1 MTDWDERIAEALDE
15 APERPEPDVPP
26 TPEIPLPPLQVAVV
40 GSTRWD
46 EPLVVQATLLGWAQH
61 HQDRNVI
68 LWTTG
73 APDGAEEAAREW
85 AGRAGWSI
93 AEATPAQMIERDAT
107 VTFAF
112 VLPGTDAMILAANI
126 GHRRPLRMVTL
137 ETLEP
142 DTPWNRW

>member
-1 MTDWDERIAEALDE
+1 MTDWDGRIAEALDE
-15 APERPEPDVPP
+15 SAPTEPASPSAH
-26 TPEIPLPPLQVAVV
+26 PEIPLPPLIVAVV

-46 EPLVVQATLLGWAQH
+46 ETLVVQATLLGWAQR

-73 APDGAEEAAREW
+73 APTGAEEAAREW
-85 AGRAGWSI
+85 AGRSGWSI
-93 AEATPAQMIERDAT
+93 GEATPDQMVRQEAT

-126 GHRRPLRMVTL
+126 GHRRPVRMVTL

-142 DTPWNRW
+142 NTPWNRW